1 MLTDEEK
8 QAIIDKYHTDKNY
21 DLWDAF
27 DAIERAVLAKAG
39 EREHDIEKLGDQ
51 LANAEIAIQ
60 SLLEQ
65 KPAYRMGYQYD
76 EGNEDPDLGGDLV
89 LHQLDGK
96 DYPVGTLF
104 YAHPLPAQAIPEG
117 WQLVPVEPAASMID
131 AGVAMALQVSVHG
144 EGGWSKYLRGL
155 YKQMLSASPKP

>member
-1 MLTDEEK
+1 MMLTDEEIMDIRNRAK
-8 QAIIDKYHTDKNY
+8 LNSSRQIDPLPFARDVIK
-21 DLWDAF
+21 
-27 DAIERAVLAKAG
+27 AVLAKAG
-39 EREHDIEKLGDQ
+39 EHEPDIEKLGDQ

-89 LHQLDGK
+89 LYQLDGK

-104 YAHPLPAQAIPEG
+104 YAHPLPAQEIPEG
-117 WQLVPVEPAASMID
+117 WKEDWKKNVMQLWMCARKHDSSIPDDQLDYMRD
-131 AGVAMALQVSVHG
+131 ML
-144 EGGWSKYLRGL
+144 
-155 YKQMLSASPKP
+155 LSASPKPDKS